1 MERRTAIL
9 AFTAGTLPVFAPIF
23 RRAANAQAPAN
34 MMPRDLGQYHTTTL
48 MLGSFA
54 LQSSQL
60 ATQRADL
67 AKVKEFAG
75 FETAE
80 QLTMAQVLLDTPTP
94 PLAQLDS
101 TRSAQ
106 LQALNSLPGGHAFDV
121 QYVTLQLQ
129 GHRELLGAQN
139 GFLQAQPSMS
149 SDVAHIAMMA
159 RATIQEHLV
168 LLEELRQTL
177 GEA

>member
-60 ATQRADL
+60 ATQRANL
-67 AKVKEFAG
+67 AKVKEFR
-75 FETAE
+75 FEGE
-80 QLTMAQVLLDTPTP
+80 ML
-94 PLAQLDS
+94 
-101 TRSAQ
+101 
-106 LQALNSLPGGHAFDV
+106 SLSGDG
-121 QYVTLQLQ
+121 VTLRLSPK
-129 GHRELLGAQN
+129 N
-139 GFLQAQPSMS
+139 
-149 SDVAHIAMMA
+149 
-159 RATIQEHLV
+159 
-168 LLEELRQTL
+168 
-177 GEA
+177 